1 MFMPFLVT
9 DCLSPSV
16 KKKASVQSC
25 FPPFLDTNFN
35 YKQESYIKGVALLL
49 PPK

>member
-1 MFMPFLVT
+1 MFMPFLVI
-9 DCLSPSV
+9 DYLSPSV
-16 KKKASVQSC
+16 KKSFSAKFC

-35 YKQESYIKGVALLL
+35 YNQESYIKGVALLL